1 MKLLRHFLTSL
12 SCLVI
17 GSSVQAAGFNTP
29 QSGASYT
36 AQGQGG
42 ITFFDNAGLVVQN
55 PAAMVKLEAGTH
67 FYGGA
72 AQYQTNYTYEDLN
85 GNNKAE
91 TVHPASVVPHF
102 YGLYNSKDWAAGT
115 GVYFPFSNG
124 IEWPDNWFGG
134 EELTKLRLATM
145 NLPIVGAYS
154 FGEFSVGGGFNF
166 ITADVLLE
174 KYALKIPAPTNLDVK
189 ASLEGK
195 GSATGWNAS
204 ALYDGGNVAAAIA
217 YNAAFTINGEGD
229 AKFDISNPAVL
240 NALIAGGQAP
250 PFPDGG
256 ISVDIN
262 YPALLEVAGSY
273 KSFTSGDGY
282 QAGAYA
288 IEVGLLHS
296 GWSAFDK
303 IVIEYDKK
311 LPASETV
318 LDQEWKDV
326 VDYKI
331 GGFYTVTDYMKIRGG
346 YYRTAS
352 PIPES
357 TLAPTT
363 PDGAGRN
370 SLFLGTGYKREAFLM
385 DLAYVISDTL
395 PSETKTNPSLPG
407 KYDGEA
413 TVLQLSAGYSF

>member
-1 MKLLRHFLTSL
+1 MKLLRHFLKAL
-12 SCLVI
+12 SCLII

-72 AQYQTNYTYEDLN
+72 AQYQTNYTYEDPN

-91 TVHPASVVPHF
+91 TMHPASVVPHF
-102 YGLYNSKDWAAGT
+102 YGLYNAKDWAAGT
-115 GVYFPFSNG
+115 GVSFPFNSG
-124 IEWPDNWFGG
+124 IEWPDDWNGRQN
-134 EELTKLRLATM
+134 LTKLRLATM
-145 NLPIVGAYS
+145 NLPVVGAYS
-154 FGEFSVGGGFNF
+154 FGEFSIGGGLNF
-166 ITADVLLE
+166 IRADILLE
-174 KYALKIPAPTNLDVK
+174 QYDSAGLGVK
-189 ASLEGK
+189 TDLAGEG
-195 GSATGWNAS
+195 STTGWNTS
-204 ALYDGGNVAAAIA
+204 VLYDGGNVAAALA
-217 YNAAFTINGEGD
+217 YNAAFTINGEGN
-229 AKFDISNPAVL
+229 AKFDTSSILGTPFAPY
-240 NALIAGGQAP
+240 AAG
-250 PFPDGG
+250 FPDGG

-273 KSFTSGDGY
+273 KSFASGDGY

-296 GWSAFDK
+296 GWSAYDEV
-303 IVIEYDKK
+303 VIEFDKK
-311 LPASETV
+311 LPEPKIT
-318 LDQEWKDV
+318 LEQKWKDV
-326 VDYKI
+326 IDYKI
-331 GGFYTVTDYMKIRGG
+331 GGFYTFTDYFKVRGG
-346 YYRTAS
+346 YYKTAS

-370 SLFLGTGYKREAFLM
+370 SFFVGAGYKRRAFLI
-385 DLAYVISDTL
+385 DLAYLVSDFL
-395 PSETKTNPSLPG
+395 PSTTRTNPDLTG
-407 KYDGEA
+407 KYKGNA
-413 TVLQLSAGYSF
+413 NVMQLSAGYSF

>member
-1 MKLLRHFLTSL
+1 MKLLRHFLTAL

-72 AQYQTNYTYEDLN
+72 AQYQTNYTYEDPN

-102 YGLYNSKDWAAGT
+102 YGLYNAKDWAAGT
-115 GVYFPFSNG
+115 GVSFPFNSG
-124 IEWPDNWFGG
+124 IEWPDDWNGRQN
-134 EELTKLRLATM
+134 LTKLRLATM
-145 NLPIVGAYS
+145 NLPVVGAYS
-154 FGEFSVGGGFNF
+154 FGEFSIGGGLNF
-166 ITADVLLE
+166 IRADILLE
-174 KYALKIPAPTNLDVK
+174 QYDSAGLGVK
-189 ASLEGK
+189 TDLEGE
-195 GSATGWNAS
+195 GSTTGWNTS
-204 ALYDGGNVAAAIA
+204 VLYDGGNVAAALA
-217 YNAAFTINGEGD
+217 YNAAFTINGEGN
-229 AKFDISNPAVL
+229 AKFDTSSILGTPFAPAAA
-240 NALIAGGQAP
+240 N
-250 PFPDGG
+250 FPDGG

-296 GWSAFDK
+296 GWSAYDEV
-303 IVIEYDKK
+303 VIEFDKK
-311 LPASETV
+311 LPAPKTTLE
-318 LDQEWKDV
+318 QKWKDV
-326 VDYKI
+326 IDYKI

-357 TLAPTT
+357 TLGPIT

-370 SLFLGTGYKREAFLM
+370 SLFLGAGYKREAFLM
-385 DLAYVISDTL
+385 DLAYLISDTL
-395 PSETKTNPSLPG
+395 PSETKTHPTLPG

-413 TVLQLSAGYSF
+413 NVLQLSAGYSF